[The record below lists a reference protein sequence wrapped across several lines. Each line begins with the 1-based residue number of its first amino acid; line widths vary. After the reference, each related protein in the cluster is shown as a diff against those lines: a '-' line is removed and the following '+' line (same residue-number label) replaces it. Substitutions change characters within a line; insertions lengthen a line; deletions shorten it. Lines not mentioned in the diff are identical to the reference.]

1 MNDNSEE
8 IIEGYR
14 LSPQQRRLWQWMG
27 CAGAAFHSSVA
38 LTVNG
43 RVDALR
49 LRDAWNKVVGRH
61 EAMRTSFRFV
71 PGLDFPVQVINEAP
85 VGLDEYVE
93 IDCGACESGSER
105 CATAEQEWSQLQA
118 RNLNAE
124 TGPTWRAQVVRCGSE
139 RCELSVSASA
149 LCADQ
154 RTLRNVVEE
163 WLRCYQATTIEG
175 EPVQYV
181 QFSEWQHE
189 VSTSDEA
196 ERVHAQVTAGV
207 ESTLQLPEERAV
219 QQLGH
224 YLPAQVAVEIDAESA
239 RRLRSLA
246 GARNAGLSDVLEAAW
261 RILLWRLAGE
271 GDVMLARSFAGRTYD
286 ELAPAFG
293 LFEKYIPVHTYLTG
307 SLRFDEVLEKV
318 RKTVAAAGEWQD
330 YWTGEPVT
338 EDKLVENGVRV
349 GFDYHTWTTLP
360 HIEGLECSLSHCES
374 YTERFK
380 LRLSATDVNNDLQ
393 VRLHYDPEFYTT
405 QTAARF
411 ANAFSVVSSSLVAEP
426 QAQISGLDILG
437 EREMRRVLVEWNDTA
452 SEFPAGLCTHELFAA
467 QAAKTPYDIALIC
480 EGEELTYCELDD
492 RTNQLAHHLIAI
504 GVGPEKRVGLLLER
518 SPEMVIALLATLKS
532 GGAYVPLDPQYPAE
546 RLSFILEDAG
556 IDVLVTQSRLVET
569 IPNYTGRIVCLDVEK
584 EAIESESGAP
594 VPNAA
599 APEDLAYVI
608 YTSGSTGKPKGVMIE
623 HRSLVNLAHALQ
635 QSIYNKLSPGL
646 CVGLN
651 APFGFDASVKQIAQL
666 LHGHTLC
673 VIPEDMRLDS
683 ASFISYLADKQ
694 IDVLDCTPSQL
705 RWLLADGLDQRTDL
719 ALHTMLIGGEAIE
732 PAMWQQ
738 LQQSRIDFFNVY
750 GPTECCV
757 DTTTA
762 AIKQT
767 GARPTIGRPLP
778 NVRVYVLNENY
789 QPVLPGMAGEICVGG
804 AGVGRGYLNRP
815 GLTAEKFIP
824 DPISKEP
831 GARLYRTGDLGSY
844 LDDGTIVY
852 AGRIDRQVKVHGFR
866 IELEEIE
873 SALED
878 HPAVKDCAVVVRT
891 GETGDSRLVAYVVTL
906 AGQDSNGN
914 GLPRHR
920 LPNGLLIAYQ
930 NRNEADDLYNEIFK
944 DRIYLK
950 HGIKLPQ
957 GACVVDAGANI
968 GLFTM
973 FVTQHCPDARVYA
986 FEPVK
991 PVYEKLA
998 INATLCG
1005 TATKIFN
1012 YGLSNLEKTETFAY
1026 YPRYT
1031 AKSGV
1036 SDYADALDE
1045 VEVVKTFL
1053 RNQQQFG
1060 VTEVQGLIEVENE
1073 LLNDLFESESQ
1084 ECLLKRLSDVIREEA
1099 IERIDLLKVD
1109 VQRAELDVLNGLD
1122 ADDWSKI
1129 QQLVMEVHD
1138 RKGKA
1143 TGGRIEQITR
1153 LLQEHGFDVIVEQD
1167 KFLIGT
1173 DRYNLYAAR
1182 HKLHRNAETNG
1193 NGHQQFDFPTSV
1205 AADLDHGALQQFLKK
1220 RMPDYM
1226 VPGVWVMLDKLPLT
1240 RHGKVDYLALPAPE
1254 EVQAR
1259 DQKELAPPRTPTEEI
1274 VVAIWAE
1281 VLGVKEVS
1289 ADGNFFE
1296 LGGHSLMA
1304 TQVIARLRKAFNIE
1318 LTLRSFF
1325 REPTVSGLAAFIDE
1339 TMRSQLSLNIPPLT
1353 RISRDGEL
1361 PLSFA
1366 QQRLWFLHQW
1376 EPSSSLYNSSAS
1388 LRIGGRLNVPAL
1400 RRTLQEIVA
1409 RHESLRTSFVAVDG
1423 VPSQRIAE
1431 SLLLPLP
1438 VVDLSEL
1445 PEADRQQVA
1454 KSLAQQDA
1462 LRPFDLANGP
1472 LLRITLLR
1480 LFAEE
1485 HVVLYTMHHII
1496 SDGWSMSVVG
1506 REVAALYEAFSEGR
1520 PSPLAELP
1528 LQYADYAVWQRNYL
1542 QGEVLEK
1549 QLDFWRKYL
1558 SDAPAMLAVPT
1569 DRPRPR
1575 VQTFNGASYKFE
1587 LSEDLSEGLRALSRR
1602 EGTTLFMTLLA
1613 CWQTLLWRYTAQ
1625 DQISVGTGIAN
1636 RTRREV
1642 EPLIGFFVNTL
1653 VLKTDFAGNPTFTE
1667 LLKRV
1672 REMCLDT
1679 YAHQDVPFERLIEE
1693 LQPERSTTHSPLFQ
1707 VMFVLHNEPA
1717 GALELRGLKLTSG
1730 GGGHS
1735 PAKFDLRLSLMETG
1749 AGGVLKATLTY
1760 NTDLFDRET
1769 AARMSAHFRTL
1780 VERIVAAPGERVS
1793 ELPLS
1798 TPQEEKRLVS
1808 EWIGER
1814 VEFAPPV
1821 CLHELFERQAQADPE
1836 ALAVICESERLTY
1849 EQLNQRANQLAH
1861 HLGSLGV
1868 GPEVRVAILLDLSL
1882 DTVVSVMAILKA
1894 GGAYLGLDPSWPAQR
1909 LAFILQDA
1917 GARLL
1922 LTDSALFAQSGLG
1935 ELPAQ
1940 QNSCRVLCL
1949 DQERDA
1955 FQNLPTTS
1963 PGPSAAPDNLA
1974 YLIYTSGS
1982 TGQPKAVMG
1991 EHRQVVNYVLA
2002 AAKRLGLGAG
2012 SYAVQQSL
2020 AVDAPVTYLF
2030 AALAL
2035 GGVLHTLPREVVA
2048 DVDRLGTYIRR
2059 RRIDYFKIAPS
2070 HLAALLADETQPE
2083 AVLPRRVLLVGGE
2096 ALGRGLAEK
2105 ALTADGCNVVNHYG
2119 PTETTV
2125 GVLTHHV
2132 TANTEAGVSAG
2143 SIVCLDEPLANTS
2156 VYILDRMLRPSPI
2169 GVPGEIY
2176 IGGAGVA
2183 RGYLNRPELTA
2194 ERFLPDSFTSEAG
2207 RRLYRTG
2214 DLGRR
2219 KANGEIEFL
2228 GRMDHQVKVRGFRV
2242 EVEEI
2247 ETQLEAHPAV
2257 QSAVIEARRDGRGE
2271 TRLVCYLVW
2280 AAGAIDAI
2288 DESRESLRTWIL
2300 ARLPDYMIPTA
2311 WIELSELPR
2320 TPQGKVDRR
2329 ALPTPDWTTS
2339 TSSAEYEEPADDV
2352 ERQVASV
2359 FARLLAVERVG
2370 AADNFFELGGHS
2382 LLATRAVSQL
2392 RKDLGVEVGLREF
2405 FEQPT
2410 VRKLSHILRERLQ
2423 TKVEVAPEAIQIV
2436 RAKREGRR
2444 VQRAAL
2450 EAEEVTYEI

>member
-14 LSPQQRRLWQWMG
+14 LSPQQRRGWEWMR
-27 CAGAAFHSSVA
+27 CAGSGAFRSSVA
-38 LTVNG
+38 VSVKG
-43 RVDALR
+43 RVDAAV
-49 LRDAWNKVVGRH
+49 LRDAWGKVVARH
-61 EAMRTSFRFV
+61 EALRTSFRFV
-71 PGLDFPVQVINEAP
+71 PGLDFPVQVIGEL
-85 VGLDEYVE
+85 GLDEYVE
-93 IDCGACESGSER
+93 IDCGACESSEQ
-105 CATAEQEWSQLQA
+105 CAAAEQAWLQA
-118 RNLNAE
+118 ESLNVE
-124 TGPTWRAQVVRCGSE
+124 TGPAWRVSVVRCGSE
-139 RCELSVSASA
+139 RCELIVSASA
-149 LCADQ
+149 LFADQ

-163 WLRCYQATTIEG
+163 WLRCYQAGAIEG

-181 QFSEWQHE
+181 QYSEWQHE
-189 VSTSDEA
+189 IAASDEA
-196 ERVHAQVTAGV
+196 ERVRTQAEVGSTA
-207 ESTLQLPEERAV
+207 QLPEERAV
-219 QQLGH
+219 QDLGE
-224 YLPAQVAVEIDAESA
+224 YAPAQVAVEIEAELA

-246 GARNAGLSDVLEAAW
+246 EARNAELSDVLQAAW
-261 RILLWRLAGE
+261 RILLWRLSGD
-271 GDVMLARSFAGRTYD
+271 GDVTLARSFAGRTYE
-286 ELAPAFG
+286 ELASAFG
-293 LFEKYIPVHTYLTG
+293 LFEKYIPVHTYLA
-307 SLRFDEVLEKV
+307 SNLRFDEVLDKV
-318 RKTVAAAGEWQD
+318 RKAVAATGEWQD
-330 YWTGEPVT
+330 YWTGESVT
-338 EDKLVENGVRV
+338 EETVIENASRV
-349 GFDYHTWTTLP
+349 GFDFHAWTTLAQAD
-360 HIEGLECSLSHCES
+360 GFECSLNRCES

-380 LRLSATDVNNDLQ
+380 LRLSATDVNNELR

-411 ANAFSVVSSSLVAEP
+411 ANALSVVLSSIVAGP
-426 QAQISGLDILG
+426 GAQIGELDILG
-437 EREMRRVLVEWNDTA
+437 ERERQRILVDWNNTA
-452 SEFPAGLCTHELFAA
+452 TGFPTELCTHELFTA
-467 QAAKTPYDIALIC
+467 QAAKTPNALALIHDN
-480 EGEELTYCELDD
+480 EQMTFRELDQ
-492 RTNQLAHHLIAI
+492 RTNQLANHLIAI

-518 SPEMVIALLATLKS
+518 SIDLVAALLAVLKAS
-532 GGAYVPLDPQYPAE
+532 GAYVPLDPRYPLE
-546 RLSFILEDAG
+546 RLSLILDDAG
-556 IDVLVTQSRLVET
+556 IDVLVTQSALIET
-569 IPNYTGRIVCLDVEK
+569 IQNYTGRIVCLDTEQ
-584 EAIESESGAP
+584 ETIERESVAQP
-594 VPNAA
+594 PNTAT
-599 APEDLAYVI
+599 PENLAYVI
-608 YTSGSTGKPKGVMIE
+608 YTSGSTGKPKGVTIE
-623 HRSLVNLAHALQ
+623 HRSLVNLTHALQ
-635 QSIYNKLSPGL
+635 QTIYKHLSAGL
-646 CVGLN
+646 RVGLN
-651 APFGFDASVKQIAQL
+651 APFGFDASVKQIVQL

-673 VIPEDMRLDS
+673 LVPEDVRLDN

-705 RWLLADGLDQRTDL
+705 RWLLAEGLDQRTDL
-719 ALHTMLIGGEAIE
+719 ALNTMLIGGEAIE
-732 PAMWQQ
+732 PAMWQE
-738 LQQSRIDFFNVY
+738 LQRSRIFFHNVY

-757 DTTTA
+757 DTTIV
-762 AIKQT
+762 AIREAD
-767 GARPTIGRPLP
+767 ARPTIGRPLP
-778 NVRVYVLNENY
+778 NVRVYILDENY
-789 QPVLPGMAGEICVGG
+789 QPALPGVAGEICIGG

-824 DPISKEP
+824 DPFSTEP
-831 GARLYRTGDLGSY
+831 GARLYRTGDLGSHTAA
-844 LDDGTIVY
+844 GTIVY
-852 AGRIDRQVKVHGFR
+852 AGRIDRQVKVRGFR

-873 SALED
+873 SALEE
-878 HPAVKDCAVVVRT
+878 HPAVRDCAVVVRA
-891 GETGDSRLVAYVVTL
+891 GETGDRRLVAYVVTTD
-906 AGQDSNGN
+906 GHNSNGN

-920 LPNGLLIAYQ
+920 LPNGLQIAYQ

-950 HGIKLPQ
+950 HGIKLPP

-973 FVTQHCPDARVYA
+973 FVAQQCPDARVYA
-986 FEPVK
+986 FEPLK

-998 INATLCG
+998 INAALCG

-1012 YGLSNLEKTETFAY
+1012 YGLSDLEKTETFAY

-1053 RNQQQFG
+1053 RNQQQAG
-1060 VTEVQGLIEVENE
+1060 VTEVEGLIEVENE
-1073 LLNDLFESESQ
+1073 LLSDLFESESQ

-1138 RKGKA
+1138 RQGKA

-1182 HKLHRNAETNG
+1182 HKLQRNADTNG
-1193 NGHQQFDFPTSV
+1193 NGHEHQFDFAAPL
-1205 AADLDHGALQQFLKK
+1205 AADLDHGELQQFLKK

-1226 VPGVWVMLDKLPLT
+1226 VPAVWVMLDKLPLT

-1259 DQKELAPPRTPTEEI
+1259 DRVELVPPRTPTEEI

-1289 ADGNFFE
+1289 ADANFFE

-1325 REPTVSGLAAFIDE
+1325 HEPTASGLAAIIDE
-1339 TMRSQLSLNIPPLT
+1339 TMRSQLSLNVPPLT
-1353 RISRDGEL
+1353 PVPRDGEL

-1366 QQRLWFLHQW
+1366 QQRLWFLNQW
-1376 EPSSSLYNSSAS
+1376 EPSSSLYNSAAS
-1388 LRIGGRLNVPAL
+1388 LRIDGQLNVPAL
-1400 RRTLQEIVA
+1400 RRTLQAIVA

-1423 VPSQRIAE
+1423 VPLQRIAD
-1431 SLLLPLP
+1431 SLLIPMP
-1438 VVDLSEL
+1438 AVDLSDL
-1445 PEADRQQVA
+1445 PEADRVA
-1454 KSLAQQDA
+1454 KLLAQQEA
-1462 LRPFDLANGP
+1462 QRPFDLATGP

-1480 LFAEE
+1480 LSAKE

-1549 QLDFWRKYL
+1549 QLDFWRNHL
-1558 SDAPAMLAVPT
+1558 SGAPAVLAVPT

-1625 DQISVGTGIAN
+1625 DQICVGTGIAN

-1672 REMCLDT
+1672 REMCLDA

-1693 LQPERSTTHSPLFQ
+1693 LQPERTMTHSPLFQ

-1760 NTDLFDRET
+1760 NTDLFERET

-1780 VERIVAAPGERVS
+1780 VERIVAAPNERIS

-1808 EWIGER
+1808 EWLGER
-1814 VEFAPPV
+1814 VDFGPQV
-1821 CLHELFERQAQADPE
+1821 CLHELFERQVQRNPE
-1836 ALAVICESERLTY
+1836 ALAVICESERLNFY
-1849 EQLNQRANQLAH
+1849 ELNARANQLAH
-1861 HLGSLGV
+1861 HLRSLGV
-1868 GPEVRVAILLDLSL
+1868 GPEVRVAILLDLSI

-1909 LAFILQDA
+1909 LAFVLQDA

-1922 LTDSALFAQSGLG
+1922 LTDSSLFAQSGLN
-1935 ELPAQ
+1935 ELLAQ
-1940 QNSCRVLCL
+1940 QNSCAILCL
-1949 DQERDA
+1949 DREREA
-1955 FQNLPTTS
+1955 LAKLSTTNI
-1963 PGPSAAPDNLA
+1963 GPIASPDNLA

-2002 AAKRLGLGAG
+2002 ASQRLGLGAG

-2030 AALAL
+2030 AALAF
-2035 GGVLHTLPREVVA
+2035 GGVLHMLPRELVA

-2059 RRIDYFKIAPS
+2059 QHIDYFKIAPS

-2105 ALTADGCNVVNHYG
+2105 ALVPDGCNVVNHYG

-2132 TANTEAGVSAG
+2132 QAASDATSAG
-2143 SIVCLDEPLANTS
+2143 SIVCLNEPLANTS
-2156 VYILDRMLRPSPI
+2156 VYILDRTMRPSPI
-2169 GVPGEIY
+2169 GVSGELY

-2183 RGYLNRPELTA
+2183 RGYLNRPALTA
-2194 ERFLPDSFTSEAG
+2194 ERFLPDPFTSEG
-2207 RRLYRTG
+2207 GKRLYRTG

-2219 KANGEIEFL
+2219 KADGAIEFL
-2228 GRMDHQVKVRGFRV
+2228 GRVDHQVKVRGFRV

-2257 QSAVIEARRDGRGE
+2257 QSAVVEARHDTRGE

-2280 AAGAIDAI
+2280 SADALAAI
-2288 DESRESLRTWIL
+2288 DESRESLRSWIL

-2329 ALPTPDWTTS
+2329 ALPAPDWTTS

-2352 ERQVASV
+2352 ERQVAGV
-2359 FARLLAVERVG
+2359 FAWLLTVERVG

-2410 VRKLSHILRERLQ
+2410 VRKLSNILRERLQ
-2423 TKVEVAPEAIQIV
+2423 TRVEVAPDAIQIV